1 MAIFDASKQTH
12 RSRIR
17 WGLGLA
23 VGLAVGVAIA
33 PPTLAQT
40 PAAMPLPSAAGQTD
54 QGYILGAGDRL
65 RVDLFNIPEYSGEV
79 QVLADGTL
87 NLPIVGSVSVRGLTI
102 VQASQLIATRYLT
115 VVRRPIVTITMLATR
130 PLTVAIAGE
139 IANPGTYS
147 LTSNTGAANNSS
159 TTLTA
164 VLRQAGG
171 VSRAADLGRVQI
183 RRLRSLAQGEP
194 QVLTVN
200 LWQLVR
206 QGDLQQDIVLR
217 DGDSVFIPTA
227 TTISLDDARLL
238 GNSTFV
244 EEGKPIQ
251 VAIVGEVNRPGPHTI
266 EVVQAQAGSQSQAPT
281 VTQAIQAAG
290 GITQAA
296 DIRNI
301 EVRRVTQSGAIQAVK
316 VNFWELLQAGD
327 LRQDLPLQ
335 AGDTVV
341 IPTATTLTPE
351 EITRLASASFSPT
364 EMTVNVVGE
373 VKSPG
378 AIVLPPN
385 APLNQAILAAGGF
398 NNRARSGSVILIRLN
413 PDGTVARRRIDVD
426 FASGVGG
433 SENPPLSPNDTVLVG
448 RSGLTEVTD
457 LLGTLL
463 SPVTSIIRLIGL

>member
-1 MAIFDASKQTH
+1 
-12 RSRIR
+12 
-17 WGLGLA
+17 
-23 VGLAVGVAIA
+23 
-33 PPTLAQT
+33 
-40 PAAMPLPSAAGQTD
+40 
-54 QGYILGAGDRL
+54 
-65 RVDLFNIPEYSGEV
+65 
-79 QVLADGTL
+79 
-87 NLPIVGSVSVRGLTI
+87 
-102 VQASQLIATRYLT
+102 
-115 VVRRPIVTITMLATR
+115 
-130 PLTVAIAGE
+130 
-139 IANPGTYS
+139 
-147 LTSNTGAANNSS
+147 
-159 TTLTA
+159 
-164 VLRQAGG
+164 
-171 VSRAADLGRVQI
+171 
-183 RRLRSLAQGEP
+183 
-194 QVLTVN
+194 LTVN

-341 IPTATTLTPE
+341 IPTATALTPE